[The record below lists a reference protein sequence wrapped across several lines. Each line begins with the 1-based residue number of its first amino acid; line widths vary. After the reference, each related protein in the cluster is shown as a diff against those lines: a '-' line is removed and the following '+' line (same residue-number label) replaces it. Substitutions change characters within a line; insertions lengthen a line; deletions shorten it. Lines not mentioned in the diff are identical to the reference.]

1 MLDLLILTLVI
12 VVIIFLAP
20 MIMGLIIFL
29 LCVAAIVIMLAYF
42 GFLPGF
48 RYVRYVEDTR
58 GSKLSRKWKWKYGG
72 RADDFSRHS
81 RGDSASHDET
91 NRENAGGWYQTSQ
104 EGEEITLPETALRK
118 ENEKK

>member
-1 MLDLLILTLVI
+1 MREFLILALII

-20 MIMGLIIFL
+20 MVMSLILFFL
-29 LCVAAIVIMLAYF
+29 CIAAIAVLLAYF

-48 RYVRYVEDTR
+48 RYVRYMDAAR
-58 GSKLSRKWKWKYGG
+58 ANKSSRQWKWKFRRGG
-72 RADDFSRHS
+72 RNS
-81 RGDSASHDET
+81 RGGDASQRET
-91 NRENAGGWYQTSQ
+91 NRDSGGGWYRTSQ